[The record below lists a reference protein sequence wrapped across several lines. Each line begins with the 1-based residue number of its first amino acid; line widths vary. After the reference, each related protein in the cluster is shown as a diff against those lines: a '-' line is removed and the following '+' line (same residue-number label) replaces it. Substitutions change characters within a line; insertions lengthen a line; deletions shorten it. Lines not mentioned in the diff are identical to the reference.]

1 MAAPGNFFT
10 GNLQYIERVCDA
22 YVGEQVAAVARA
34 IAPAAFTLLGVY
46 VVLWGFASMRG
57 VIREPL
63 MDMAERVLK
72 ISLIFGVGI
81 GLAEYNTVITET
93 FLHGPDELAA
103 AMARTPGSDSLM
115 GGLDILLS
123 QGFDIG
129 KQFWAKAGLFN
140 GDVGLYFIALAVWTL
155 IIVVT
160 AYGFFLMALS
170 KVALTAILALG
181 PLFIISLLFETTAGY
196 FNSWIRQLSNYFLV
210 PVLVMAVNLLVL
222 KLFSRAASAAA
233 IANAGEVDQIFPF
246 LVMGLVS
253 LLALAS
259 VLAIAAGLAG
269 GVALSSFG
277 MGRLAGS
284 VMHRHGPKLIGK
296 GVDYSSR
303 PVRYAGRK
311 AWGATQGAFRGRAK
325 NSISQTRISHTKR

>member
-1 MAAPGNFFT
+1 MVPGTFFAD
-10 GNLQYIERVCDA
+10 NLKYIERVCDA
-22 YVGEQVAAVARA
+22 YVGEQVAAVAQA

-46 VVLWGFASMRG
+46 VLLWGFASMRG
-57 VIREPL
+57 AIREPL
-63 MDMAERVLK
+63 MDMAERVFK
-72 ISLIFGVGI
+72 VSLIFGVGI

-103 AMARTPGSDSLM
+103 AMARAPDSTSFA

-129 KQFWAKAGLFN
+129 KQFWDKAGVFN
-140 GDVGLYFIALAVWTL
+140 GDTGLYFVALAVWTL

-160 AYGFFLMALS
+160 SYGFFLMALA

-181 PLFIISLLFETTAGY
+181 PLFIIGLLFQTTSGY
-196 FNSWIRQLSNYFLV
+196 FNSWMRQLSNYFLV

-222 KLFSRAASAAA
+222 KLFSRAASAAE
-233 IANAGEVDQIFPF
+233 IVRAGDVDQIFPF

-259 VLAIAAGLAG
+259 VLTIASGLAG
-269 GVALSSFG
+269 GVSLSSFG
-277 MGRLAGS
+277 MGRLAGKLLQ
-284 VMHRHGPKLIGK
+284 HHGQKLIRTGA
-296 GVDYSSR
+296 DYSTR
-303 PVRYAGRK
+303 PVRYVSRK
-311 AWGATQGAFRGRAK
+311 AWGGTKAAFQARPK
-325 NSISQTRISHTKR
+325 NSITHTKR

>member
-1 MAAPGNFFT
+1 MRAPTNFFT
-10 GNLQYIERVCDA
+10 ANLEYIRAVCDA

-34 IAPAAFTLLGVY
+34 IAPAAFTFLGVY

-57 VIREPL
+57 AIKEPL

-81 GLAEYNTVITET
+81 GLAEYNTVISET
-93 FLHGPDELAA
+93 FLHGPDDLVA
-103 AMARTPGSDSLM
+103 AMARSPDANGFT
-115 GGLDILLS
+115 GGLDTLFS

-129 KQFWAKAGLFN
+129 RHFWAKAGLFN
-140 GDVGLYFIALAVWTL
+140 GDMGLYFIALAVWTL
-155 IIVVT
+155 TIIVT

-170 KVALTAILALG
+170 KVAMTAILALG
-181 PLFIISLLFETTAGY
+181 SLFILSLLFETTAGF

-222 KLFSRAASAAA
+222 KLFSRAASNAA
-233 IANAGEVDQIFPF
+233 IASAGDVDQIFPF
-246 LVMGLVS
+246 MTMGVIS

-259 VLAIAAGLAG
+259 VLTVAAGLAG
-269 GVALSSFG
+269 GVSLSSFG
-277 MGRLAGS
+277 MGRLALGL
-284 VMHRHGPKLIGK
+284 MHRHTRPLVGK
-296 GVDYSSR
+296 GADYATR

-311 AWGATQGAFRGRAK
+311 AWSATQGAYRGRAR
-325 NSISQTRISHTKR
+325 NSITHTRK

>member
-1 MAAPGNFFT
+1 MAAPGTFFRD
-10 GNLQYIERVCDA
+10 NLQYIERVCDA

-34 IAPAAFTLLGVY
+34 IAPAAFTFLGVY

-57 VIREPL
+57 AIREPL

-81 GLAEYNTVITET
+81 GLAEYNTVITST

-103 AMARTPGSDSLM
+103 AMARTPGTDSLM

-129 KQFWAKAGLFN
+129 KQFWAKAGLLS
-140 GDVGLYFIALAVWTL
+140 GDVGLYVVALAVWALT
-155 IIVVT
+155 IVVT

-170 KVALTAILALG
+170 KVAMTAILALG
-181 PLFIISLLFETTAGY
+181 SLFILSLLFETAGF

-210 PVLVMAVNLLVL
+210 PILVMAVNLLVL
-222 KLFSRAASAAA
+222 KLFSRSASAAA

-246 LVMGLVS
+246 LVMGLIS

-259 VLAIAAGLAG
+259 VLTIAAGLAG

-277 MGRLAGS
+277 MGRLAGGM
-284 VMHRHGPKLIGK
+284 MHRHGPKLIGK
-296 GVDYSSR
+296 GADYSTR
-303 PVRYAGRK
+303 PVRYVGRK
-311 AWGATQGAFRGRAK
+311 AWTSTQGAFRGRAK
-325 NSISQTRISHTKR
+325 NSISQTKITHRKR

>member
-1 MAAPGNFFT
+1 MVVPGTFFASSLT
-10 GNLQYIERVCDA
+10 YIEQVCDA

-34 IAPAAFTLLGVY
+34 ITPAAFTFRGVY

-57 VIREPL
+57 AIREPL

-72 ISLIFGVGI
+72 VSLVFGVGI
-81 GLAEYNTVITET
+81 GLAEYNTVVTET

-103 AMARTPGSDSLM
+103 AMARAPEAGGFA
-115 GGLDILLS
+115 GGLDLLLS

-129 KQFWAKAGLFN
+129 RQFWTKAGLFN
-140 GDVGLYFIALAVWTL
+140 GDVGLYVVALTVWTL

-160 AYGFFLMALS
+160 AYGFFLMVLS

-181 PLFIISLLFETTAGY
+181 PLFIIGLLFETTAGF

-222 KLFSRAASAAA
+222 KLLSRAASAAA
-233 IANAGEVDQIFPF
+233 IANIGDVDQVFPF
-246 LVMGLVS
+246 LVMGVVS

-259 VLAIAAGLAG
+259 VLTIAAGLAG

-284 VMHRHGPKLIGK
+284 LMHRHGRQLVAKSA
-296 GVDYSSR
+296 DHTTR
-303 PVRYAGRK
+303 PIRYAGRK
-311 AWGATQGAFRGRAK
+311 AWGATQGAFQGRAR
-325 NSISQTRISHTKR
+325 NSVSPTKTTHTKK

>member
-1 MAAPGNFFT
+1 MAAPATFFT

-22 YVGEQVAAVARA
+22 YVGEQVAAVGRA
-34 IAPAAFTLLGVY
+34 IAPAAFTFLGVY

-57 VIREPL
+57 AIREPL

-81 GLAEYNTVITET
+81 GLAEYNTVITAT

-103 AMARTPGSDSLM
+103 AMVRTPGSDSLM

-140 GDVGLYFIALAVWTL
+140 GDVGLYFVALAVWTL

-181 PLFIISLLFETTAGY
+181 PLFIISLLFETTSGY

-222 KLFSRAASAAA
+222 KLFSRAATAAA

-277 MGRLAGS
+277 MGRLAGR
-284 VMHRHGPKLIGK
+284 VLQRHGGKLIGK

-303 PVRYAGRK
+303 SVRYAGRK
-311 AWGATQGAFRGRAK
+311 AWSAAQGAFRSRPK
-325 NSISQTRISHTKR
+325 NSVSQTKISHTKR

>member
-1 MAAPGNFFT
+1 MAVPGTFFT
-10 GNLQYIERVCDA
+10 SSLTYIERVCDA
-22 YVGEQVAAVARA
+22 YVGEQVAAVAQA
-34 IAPAAFTLLGVY
+34 IAPVAFAFLGVY

-57 VIREPL
+57 AIREPL
-63 MDMAERVLK
+63 LDMAERVLK
-72 ISLIFGVGI
+72 VSIIFGTGI

-93 FLHGPDELAA
+93 FLHGPDQLAA
-103 AMARTPGSDSLM
+103 AMIRVPDPG
-115 GGLDILLS
+115 GFTGNLDLLLS

-140 GDVGLYFIALAVWTL
+140 GDVGLYFIALAVWSL

-233 IANAGEVDQIFPF
+233 IANAGQVDQIFPF
-246 LVMGLVS
+246 LVMGLIS

-284 VMHRHGPKLIGK
+284 LMHRHGRQMIGK
-296 GVDYSSR
+296 GVDYSTR
-303 PVRYAGRK
+303 PVRYVGRK
-311 AWGATQGAFRGRAK
+311 TWGATQGAFRGRAR
-325 NSISQTRISHTKR
+325 NSISQTKISQTKR

>member
-1 MAAPGNFFT
+1 
-10 GNLQYIERVCDA
+10 
-22 YVGEQVAAVARA
+22 
-34 IAPAAFTLLGVY
+34 
-46 VVLWGFASMRG
+46 
-57 VIREPL
+57 
-63 MDMAERVLK
+63 
-72 ISLIFGVGI
+72 
-81 GLAEYNTVITET
+81 
-93 FLHGPDELAA
+93 
-103 AMARTPGSDSLM
+103 
-115 GGLDILLS
+115 
-123 QGFDIG
+123 
-129 KQFWAKAGLFN
+129 
-140 GDVGLYFIALAVWTL
+140 
-155 IIVVT
+155 
-160 AYGFFLMALS
+160 MALS

-269 GVALSSFG
+269 GVALSAFG

>member
-1 MAAPGNFFT
+1 MAVPGTFFT
-10 GNLQYIERVCDA
+10 SSLAYIEQVCDA

-34 IAPAAFTLLGVY
+34 IAPAAFTFLGVY

-57 VIREPL
+57 AIREPL

-72 ISLIFGVGI
+72 VSLIFGAGI
-81 GLAEYNTVITET
+81 GLAEYNTVVTDT

-103 AMARTPGSDSLM
+103 AMARAPEAGGFT
-115 GGLDILLS
+115 GGLDLLLS

-129 KQFWAKAGLFN
+129 RQFWTKAGLFN
-140 GDVGLYFIALAVWTL
+140 GDVGLYFVALAVWAL

-181 PLFIISLLFETTAGY
+181 PLFIISLLFETTAGF

-233 IANAGEVDQIFPF
+233 IASIGEVDQIFPF
-246 LVMGLVS
+246 LVMGLIS

-259 VLAIAAGLAG
+259 VLTIAAGLAG

-284 VMHRHGPKLIGK
+284 LMHRHGRQLAAK
-296 GVDYSSR
+296 GADYASR

-311 AWGATQGAFRGRAK
+311 AWGATKGAFQGRAR
-325 NSISQTRISHTKR
+325 NSVSPTKTTHTKK